1 MGVMKDWTTVTLTWF
16 KVNGVTTMR
25 ITLLLSAVICLSF
38 GAAQAATIG
47 TYTFDD
53 NAFADAAEI
62 STGVGGA
69 GVPAAAADGDLGT
82 EFQLNMN
89 LAGNPVA
96 TVAFSFTDNVLFNGP
111 GIDLIAFGDN
121 NNGRL
126 RLERIGVTAPFQGA
140 GLGTFGVGEGG
151 ALYGGGINGWDL
163 SDFGFADGE
172 AYTTGLRITPEGN
185 NSRIYDIA
193 ALNSRAVVTDP
204 VPGPSAVPLPEAGW
218 LLLGS
223 LAGMIGLRRRKAIS

>member
-1 MGVMKDWTTVTLTWF
+1 MK
-16 KVNGVTTMR
+16 
-25 ITLLLSAVICLSF
+25 ITLFLSAVICLSF

-126 RLERIGVTAPFQGA
+126 RLERIGVKGPFQGA

-163 SDFGFADGE
+163 SDFGFGADGTE
-172 AYTTGLRITPEGN
+172 AFIEARN
-185 NSRIYDIA
+185 
-193 ALNSRAVVTDP
+193 VTDEEVRFATSVLKDLIP
-204 VPGPSAVPLPEAGW
+204 APGQNIRVGVR
-218 LLLGS
+218 
-223 LAGMIGLRRRKAIS
+223 LAF